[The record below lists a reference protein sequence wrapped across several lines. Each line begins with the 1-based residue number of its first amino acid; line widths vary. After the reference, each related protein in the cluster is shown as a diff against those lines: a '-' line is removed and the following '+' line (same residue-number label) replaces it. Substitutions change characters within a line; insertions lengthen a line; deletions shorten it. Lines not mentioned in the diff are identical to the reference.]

1 MNTDYELQYFT
12 KKHKIFNYI
21 KEQCKIKNKVF
32 YLESYL
38 LKNQRFFNNE
48 QCKIVCK
55 NEFDEASL
63 KYLLSDFE
71 FGLCLFKTQLKF
83 IKGRNIKYYIIG
95 GFLLCKK
102 FLTIN
107 SAFVKYNIQ
116 FVCSNKKLERKLIN
130 AFEDYIN
137 IKDTIALITL
147 FAIDNAHNFY
157 LQLSYNVNNI
167 IKTSNGKIISRE
179 MSKILHF

>member
-12 KKHKIFNYI
+12 KRHKIFNYI
-21 KEQCKIKNKVF
+21 KEQCKIKN
-32 YLESYL
+32 
-38 LKNQRFFNNE
+38 
-48 QCKIVCK
+48 QCKIICK

-83 IKGRNIKYYIIG
+83 IKGRNIKHYIIG
-95 GFLLCKK
+95 GFLLYKK
-102 FLTIN
+102 FLTID

-116 FVCSNKKLERKLIN
+116 LVCSNKKLGKKLMD

-147 FAIDNAHNFY
+147 STIDNAHNFY
-157 LQLSYNVNNI
+157 LQLGYNVNNI
-167 IKTSNGKIISRE
+167 IKTSNGKIKSRE